1 MSQNTPLEFTI
12 PDHLNYPEFTN
23 RKEADKILKLVSS
36 GVLRTHSDTF
46 NSLDASYLNN
56 LPGPR
61 VEISQTFEEMY
72 NKFLT
77 DTTISPNINIPN
89 EVITNWES
97 DILVRF
103 SNHLNK
109 NKMYLIDEILPKIPT
124 MIPEIIKEDEP
135 IKTRYKKYFE
145 CVFTKTFYIDSVKK
159 LELQNSV
166 NIDIKTFLV
175 LAGKLKSTDNEIL
188 IEGYLQN
195 LEDTTSL
202 YTLEISPEL
211 SINGNV
217 PVPNEELNKLLEEIR
232 NIEKTL
238 ILYQDLI
245 FNATSQEKA
254 YIKDFTEPKMLEDF
268 KNLNENLDEN
278 DKYPLAG
285 DRNLEALFIL
295 FGSLKTF
302 WLYDTEISG
311 KQSETTKAE
320 IYKDLV
326 IKDTIEL
333 KPKFKD
339 Q

>member
-12 PDHLNYPEFTN
+12 PDHLNYPEFTS

-61 VEISQTFEEMY
+61 VEISQTFEEIY

-97 DILVRF
+97 DILERF
-103 SNHLNK
+103 TNHLNK

-166 NIDIKTFLV
+166 NIDIKTFLI

-188 IEGYLQN
+188 IEGYLRN
-195 LEDTTSL
+195 LEDTTFL
-202 YTLEISPEL
+202 YTLEVNPKI

-217 PVPNEELNKLLEEIR
+217 PIPNKELHLFLEEIR

-238 ILYQDLI
+238 ILYQKHI
-245 FNATSQEKA
+245 FNASEKEKK
-254 YIKDFTEPKMLEDF
+254 YIKEYTEPKLLEDLIELTSINNDYPKISE
-268 KNLNENLDEN
+268 KNL
-278 DKYPLAG
+278 K
-285 DRNLEALFIL
+285 ALQIL
-295 FGSLKTF
+295 FTSLKIF
-302 WLYDTEISG
+302 WLFDTEITGLGSDSA
-311 KQSETTKAE
+311 KTKL
-320 IYKDLV
+320 YNDLV
-326 IKDTIEL
+326 IKDTIEF
-333 KPKFKD
+333 KPKFKEV
-339 Q
+339 

>member
-97 DILVRF
+97 DILERF
-103 SNHLNK
+103 ANHLNK

-195 LEDTTSL
+195 LEDTTFL
-202 YTLEISPEL
+202 YTLEVNPKI

-217 PVPNEELNKLLEEIR
+217 PIPNAELYLFLEEIR

-238 ILYQDLI
+238 ILYQKHI
-245 FNATSQEKA
+245 FNASEKEKK
-254 YIKDFTEPKMLEDF
+254 YIKEYTEPKLLEDLIELTSINNDYPKISE
-268 KNLNENLDEN
+268 KNL
-278 DKYPLAG
+278 K
-285 DRNLEALFIL
+285 ALQIL
-295 FGSLKTF
+295 FTSLKIF
-302 WLYDTEISG
+302 WLFDTEITGLGSDSA
-311 KQSETTKAE
+311 KTKL
-320 IYKDLV
+320 YNDLV
-326 IKDTIEL
+326 IKDTIEF
-333 KPKFKD
+333 KPKFKEV
-339 Q
+339 

>member
-12 PDHLNYPEFTN
+12 PDHLNYPEFTS

-97 DILVRF
+97 DILERF
-103 SNHLNK
+103 TNHLNK

-166 NIDIKTFLV
+166 NIDIKTFLI

-188 IEGYLQN
+188 IEGYLQD
-195 LEDTTSL
+195 LEDTTFL
-202 YTLEISPEL
+202 YTLEVNPKI

-217 PVPNEELNKLLEEIR
+217 PIPNAELHLFLEEIR

-238 ILYQDLI
+238 ILYQKHI
-245 FNATSQEKA
+245 FNASEKEKK
-254 YIKDFTEPKMLEDF
+254 YIKEYTEPKLLEDLIELTSINNDYPKISE
-268 KNLNENLDEN
+268 KNL
-278 DKYPLAG
+278 K
-285 DRNLEALFIL
+285 ALQIL
-295 FGSLKTF
+295 FTSLKIF
-302 WLYDTEISG
+302 WLFDTEITGLGSDSA
-311 KQSETTKAE
+311 KTKL
-320 IYKDLV
+320 YNDLV
-326 IKDTIEL
+326 IKDTIEF
-333 KPKFKD
+333 KPKFKEV
-339 Q
+339 

>member
-1 MSQNTPLEFTI
+1 MSQYTPLEFTI
-12 PDHLNYPEFTN
+12 PDNINYPEFSSKNETN
-23 RKEADKILKLVSS
+23 KILKLVSS

-97 DILVRF
+97 DILERF
-103 SNHLNK
+103 TNHLNK

-195 LEDTTSL
+195 LKDTTSL
-202 YTLEISPEL
+202 YTLEVTPKI
-211 SINGNV
+211 SINGNI
-217 PVPNEELNKLLEEIR
+217 PVPNEELLIFLEEIR

-238 ILYQDLI
+238 ILYQKHI
-245 FNATSQEKA
+245 FNASEKEKK
-254 YIKDFTEPKMLEDF
+254 YIKEYTEPKLLEDLIELTSINNDYPKISE
-268 KNLNENLDEN
+268 KNL
-278 DKYPLAG
+278 K
-285 DRNLEALFIL
+285 ALQIL
-295 FGSLKTF
+295 FTSLKIF
-302 WLYDTEISG
+302 WLFDTEITGLGSDSA
-311 KQSETTKAE
+311 KTKL
-320 IYKDLV
+320 YNDLV
-326 IKDTIEL
+326 IKDTIEF
-333 KPKFKD
+333 KPKFKEV
-339 Q
+339 

>member
-12 PDHLNYPEFTN
+12 PDHLNYPEFTS

-77 DTTISPNINIPN
+77 DTTISPNLNIPN

-97 DILVRF
+97 DILERF
-103 SNHLNK
+103 TNHLNK

-135 IKTRYKKYFE
+135 ITTRYKKYFE

-166 NIDIKTFLV
+166 NIDIKTFLI

-195 LEDTTSL
+195 LEDTTFL
-202 YTLEISPEL
+202 YTLEVNPKI

-217 PVPNEELNKLLEEIR
+217 PIPNGELHLFLEEIR

-238 ILYQDLI
+238 ILYQKHI
-245 FNATSQEKA
+245 FNASEKEKK
-254 YIKDFTEPKMLEDF
+254 YIKEYTEPKLLEDLIELTSINNDYPKISE
-268 KNLNENLDEN
+268 KNL
-278 DKYPLAG
+278 K
-285 DRNLEALFIL
+285 ALQIL
-295 FGSLKTF
+295 FTSLKIF
-302 WLYDTEISG
+302 WLFDTEITGLGSNSA
-311 KQSETTKAE
+311 KTKL
-320 IYKDLV
+320 YNDLV
-326 IKDTIEL
+326 IKDTIEF
-333 KPKFKD
+333 KPKFKEV
-339 Q
+339 

>member
-12 PDHLNYPEFTN
+12 PDHLNYPEFTS

-97 DILVRF
+97 DILERF
-103 SNHLNK
+103 ANHLNK

-124 MIPEIIKEDEP
+124 IIPEIIKEDEP
-135 IKTRYKKYFE
+135 ITTRYKKYFE

-166 NIDIKTFLV
+166 NIDIKTLLT
-175 LAGKLKSTDNEIL
+175 LAGKLKSTDHEIL
-188 IEGYLQN
+188 IDGYLQG

-202 YTLEISPEL
+202 YTLEVTPKI
-211 SINGNV
+211 SINGNI
-217 PVPNEELNKLLEEIR
+217 PVPNEELLIFLEEIR

-238 ILYQDLI
+238 ILYQKYI
-245 FNATSQEKA
+245 FDASEKEKK
-254 YIKDFTEPKMLEDF
+254 YIKEYTEPKLLEDLIELASINNKYPKISE
-268 KNLNENLDEN
+268 KNL
-278 DKYPLAG
+278 K
-285 DRNLEALFIL
+285 ALQIL
-295 FGSLKTF
+295 FTSLKIF
-302 WLYDTEISG
+302 WLFDTEITGLVSDSA
-311 KQSETTKAE
+311 KTKL
-320 IYKDLV
+320 YNDLV
-326 IKDTIEL
+326 IKDTIEF
-333 KPKFKD
+333 KPKFKEV
-339 Q
+339 

>member
-97 DILVRF
+97 DILERF
-103 SNHLNK
+103 TNHLNK

-195 LEDTTSL
+195 LEDTTFL
-202 YTLEISPEL
+202 YTLEVNPKI

-217 PVPNEELNKLLEEIR
+217 PISNEELHLFLEEIR

-238 ILYQDLI
+238 ILYQKHI
-245 FNATSQEKA
+245 FNASEKEKK
-254 YIKDFTEPKMLEDF
+254 YIKEYTEPKLLEDLIELTSINNDYPKISE
-268 KNLNENLDEN
+268 KNL
-278 DKYPLAG
+278 K
-285 DRNLEALFIL
+285 ALQIL
-295 FGSLKTF
+295 FTSLKIF
-302 WLYDTEISG
+302 WLFDTEITGLGSDSA
-311 KQSETTKAE
+311 KTKL
-320 IYKDLV
+320 YNDLV
-326 IKDTIEL
+326 IKDTIEF
-333 KPKFKD
+333 KPKFKEV
-339 Q
+339 

>member
-56 LPGPR
+56 LPGPKS
-61 VEISQTFEEMY
+61 EITQVFLDIYE
-72 NKFLT
+72 KFLT

-89 EVITNWES
+89 EVIANWES
-97 DILVRF
+97 NILERF
-103 SNHLNK
+103 TNHLNK

-166 NIDIKTFLV
+166 NIDIKTFLI

-188 IEGYLQN
+188 IEGYLRN
-195 LEDTTSL
+195 LEDTTFL
-202 YTLEISPEL
+202 YTLEVNPKI

-217 PVPNEELNKLLEEIR
+217 PIPNKELHLFLEEIR

-238 ILYQDLI
+238 ILYQKHI
-245 FNATSQEKA
+245 FNASEKEKK
-254 YIKDFTEPKMLEDF
+254 YIKEYTEPKLLEDLIELTSINNDYPKISE
-268 KNLNENLDEN
+268 KNL
-278 DKYPLAG
+278 K
-285 DRNLEALFIL
+285 ALQIL
-295 FGSLKTF
+295 FTSLKIF
-302 WLYDTEISG
+302 WLFDTEITGLGSDSA
-311 KQSETTKAE
+311 KTKL
-320 IYKDLV
+320 YNDLV
-326 IKDTIEL
+326 IKDTIEF
-333 KPKFKD
+333 KPKFKEV
-339 Q
+339 

>member
-61 VEISQTFEEMY
+61 VEISQTFEEIY
-72 NKFLT
+72 HKFLT
-77 DTTISPNINIPN
+77 DTTISPDINIPN

-97 DILVRF
+97 DILERF
-103 SNHLNK
+103 TNHLNK

-124 MIPEIIKEDEP
+124 MIPEIIKEEEP
-135 IKTRYKKYFE
+135 IETRYKKYFE

-175 LAGKLKSTDNEIL
+175 LANKLKSTDEIL
-188 IEGYLQN
+188 IESYLQG
-195 LEDTTSL
+195 LEDTTFL
-202 YTLEISPEL
+202 YTLEVNPKI
-211 SINGNV
+211 SINENT
-217 PVPNEELNKLLEEIR
+217 PIPNEELLLFLEEIR

-238 ILYQDLI
+238 ILYQRHI
-245 FNATSQEKA
+245 FNASEKEKK
-254 YIKDFTEPKMLEDF
+254 YIKEYTEPKLLEDLIELTSINNDYPKISE
-268 KNLNENLDEN
+268 KNL
-278 DKYPLAG
+278 K
-285 DRNLEALFIL
+285 ALQIL
-295 FGSLKTF
+295 FTSLKIF
-302 WLYDTEISG
+302 WLFDTEVTGLESDSA
-311 KQSETTKAE
+311 KTKL
-320 IYKDLV
+320 YNDLV
-326 IKDTIEL
+326 IKDTIEF
-333 KPKFKD
+333 KPKFKEV
-339 Q
+339 

>member
-97 DILVRF
+97 DILERF
-103 SNHLNK
+103 ANHLNK

-195 LEDTTSL
+195 LEDTTFL
-202 YTLEISPEL
+202 YTLEVNPKI

-217 PVPNEELNKLLEEIR
+217 PIPNAELHLFLEEIR

-238 ILYQDLI
+238 ILYQKHI
-245 FNATSQEKA
+245 FNASEKEKK
-254 YIKDFTEPKMLEDF
+254 YIKEYTEPKLLEDLIELTSINNDYPKISE
-268 KNLNENLDEN
+268 KNL
-278 DKYPLAG
+278 K
-285 DRNLEALFIL
+285 ALQIL
-295 FGSLKTF
+295 FTSLKIF
-302 WLYDTEISG
+302 WLFDTEITGLGSNSA
-311 KQSETTKAE
+311 KTKL
-320 IYKDLV
+320 YNDLV
-326 IKDTIEL
+326 IKDIIEF
-333 KPKFKD
+333 KPKFKEV
-339 Q
+339 

>member
-12 PDHLNYPEFTN
+12 PDNINYPEFSSKNET
-23 RKEADKILKLVSS
+23 DKILKLVSS

-97 DILVRF
+97 DILERF
-103 SNHLNK
+103 TNHLNK

-124 MIPEIIKEDEP
+124 IVPEIIKEDEP
-135 IKTRYKKYFE
+135 IAIRYKKYFE

-166 NIDIKTFLV
+166 NVDIKTLLT
-175 LAGKLKSTDNEIL
+175 LAGKLKSTDHEIL
-188 IEGYLQN
+188 IESYLQG

-202 YTLEISPEL
+202 YTLEVTPKI
-211 SINGNV
+211 SINGNI
-217 PVPNEELNKLLEEIR
+217 PVPNEELLIFLEEIR

-238 ILYQDLI
+238 ILYQKYI
-245 FNATSQEKA
+245 FNASEKEKK
-254 YIKDFTEPKMLEDF
+254 YIKEYTEPKLLEDLIELASINNKYPKISE
-268 KNLNENLDEN
+268 KNL
-278 DKYPLAG
+278 K
-285 DRNLEALFIL
+285 ALQIL
-295 FGSLKTF
+295 FTSLKIF
-302 WLYDTEISG
+302 WLFDTEITGLGSDSA
-311 KQSETTKAE
+311 KTKL
-320 IYKDLV
+320 YNDLV
-326 IKDTIEL
+326 IKDTIEF
-333 KPKFKD
+333 KPKFKEV
-339 Q
+339 

>member
-61 VEISQTFEEMY
+61 VEISQVFLDIYE
-72 NKFLT
+72 KFLT

-97 DILVRF
+97 DILERF
-103 SNHLNK
+103 TNHLNK

-135 IKTRYKKYFE
+135 IKRYKKYFE

-166 NIDIKTFLV
+166 NIDIKTLLT

-188 IEGYLQN
+188 IDGYLQG

-202 YTLEISPEL
+202 YTLEVTPKI

-217 PVPNEELNKLLEEIR
+217 PIPNEELHLFLEEIR

-238 ILYQDLI
+238 ILYQKHI
-245 FNATSQEKA
+245 FNASEKEKK
-254 YIKDFTEPKMLEDF
+254 YIKEYTEPKLLEDLIELTSINNKYPKISE
-268 KNLNENLDEN
+268 KNL
-278 DKYPLAG
+278 K
-285 DRNLEALFIL
+285 ALQIL
-295 FGSLKTF
+295 FTSLKIF
-302 WLYDTEISG
+302 WLFDTEITGLGSDSA
-311 KQSETTKAE
+311 KTKL
-320 IYKDLV
+320 YNDLV
-326 IKDTIEL
+326 IKDTIEF
-333 KPKFKD
+333 KPKFKEV
-339 Q
+339 

>member
-97 DILVRF
+97 DILERF
-103 SNHLNK
+103 ANHLNK

-195 LEDTTSL
+195 LEDTTFL
-202 YTLEISPEL
+202 YTLEVNPKI

-217 PVPNEELNKLLEEIR
+217 PIPNAELHLFLEEIR

-238 ILYQDLI
+238 ILYQKHI
-245 FNATSQEKA
+245 FNASEKEKK
-254 YIKDFTEPKMLEDF
+254 YIKEYTEPKLLEDLIELASINNKYPKISE
-268 KNLNENLDEN
+268 KNL
-278 DKYPLAG
+278 K
-285 DRNLEALFIL
+285 ALQIL
-295 FGSLKTF
+295 FTSLKIF
-302 WLYDTEISG
+302 WLFDTEITGLGSDSA
-311 KQSETTKAE
+311 KTKL
-320 IYKDLV
+320 YNDLV
-326 IKDTIEL
+326 IKDTIEF
-333 KPKFKD
+333 KPKFKEV
-339 Q
+339 

>member
-97 DILVRF
+97 DILERF
-103 SNHLNK
+103 ANHLNK

-166 NIDIKTFLV
+166 NVDIKTFLV

-202 YTLEISPEL
+202 YTLEVTPKI

-217 PVPNEELNKLLEEIR
+217 PIPNEELLIFLEEIR

-238 ILYQDLI
+238 ILYQKPI
-245 FNATSQEKA
+245 FDASEKEKK
-254 YIKDFTEPKMLEDF
+254 YIKEYTEPKLLEDLIELTSINNDYPKISE
-268 KNLNENLDEN
+268 KNL
-278 DKYPLAG
+278 K
-285 DRNLEALFIL
+285 ALQIL
-295 FGSLKTF
+295 FTSLKIF
-302 WLYDTEISG
+302 WLFDTEITGLGSDSA
-311 KQSETTKAE
+311 KTKL
-320 IYKDLV
+320 YNDLV
-326 IKDTIEL
+326 IKDTIEF
-333 KPKFKD
+333 KPKFKEV
-339 Q
+339 

>member
-12 PDHLNYPEFTN
+12 PDYLNYPEFTS

-56 LPGPR
+56 LPGHR

-97 DILVRF
+97 DILGRF
-103 SNHLNK
+103 TNHLNK

-124 MIPEIIKEDEP
+124 IIPEIIKENEP

-166 NIDIKTFLV
+166 NIDIKTFLI

-188 IEGYLQN
+188 IEGYLQR

-202 YTLEISPEL
+202 YTLEVTPKI

-217 PVPNEELNKLLEEIR
+217 PIPNTELHLFLEEIR

-238 ILYQDLI
+238 ILYQKHI
-245 FNATSQEKA
+245 FKASEKEKK
-254 YIKDFTEPKMLEDF
+254 YIKEYTEPKLLEDLIELTSINNDYPKISE
-268 KNLNENLDEN
+268 KNL
-278 DKYPLAG
+278 K
-285 DRNLEALFIL
+285 ALQIL
-295 FGSLKTF
+295 FTSLKIF
-302 WLYDTEISG
+302 WLFDTEITGLGSNSA
-311 KQSETTKAE
+311 KTKL
-320 IYKDLV
+320 YNDLV
-326 IKDTIEL
+326 IKDTIEF
-333 KPKFKD
+333 KPKFKEV
-339 Q
+339 

>member
-97 DILVRF
+97 NILERF
-103 SNHLNK
+103 TNHLNK

-135 IKTRYKKYFE
+135 IKTIYKKYFE

-188 IEGYLQN
+188 IEGYLRN
-195 LEDTTSL
+195 LEDTTFL
-202 YTLEISPEL
+202 YTLEVNPKI

-217 PVPNEELNKLLEEIR
+217 PIPNEELHLFLEEIR

-238 ILYQDLI
+238 ILYQKHI
-245 FNATSQEKA
+245 FNASEKEKK
-254 YIKDFTEPKMLEDF
+254 YIKEYTEPKLLEDLIELTSINNDYPKISE
-268 KNLNENLDEN
+268 KNL
-278 DKYPLAG
+278 K
-285 DRNLEALFIL
+285 ALQIL
-295 FGSLKTF
+295 FTSLKIF
-302 WLYDTEISG
+302 WLFDTEITGLGSDSA
-311 KQSETTKAE
+311 KTKL
-320 IYKDLV
+320 YNDLV
-326 IKDTIEL
+326 IKDTIEF
-333 KPKFKD
+333 KPKFKEV
-339 Q
+339 

>member
-12 PDHLNYPEFTN
+12 PDNINYPEFSSKNET
-23 RKEADKILKLVSS
+23 DKILKLISS

-97 DILVRF
+97 DILERF
-103 SNHLNK
+103 TNHLNK
-109 NKMYLIDEILPKIPT
+109 NKMYLIDEIIPKIST
-124 MIPEIIKEDEP
+124 IVPEIIKEDEP
-135 IKTRYKKYFE
+135 IAIRYKKYFE

-166 NIDIKTFLV
+166 NIDIKTLLT
-175 LAGKLKSTDNEIL
+175 LAGKLKSTDHEIL
-188 IEGYLQN
+188 IEGYLQG

-202 YTLEISPEL
+202 YTLEVTPKI
-211 SINGNV
+211 SINGNI
-217 PVPNEELNKLLEEIR
+217 PVPNEELLIFLEEIR

-238 ILYQDLI
+238 ILYQKYI
-245 FNATSQEKA
+245 FNASEKEKK
-254 YIKDFTEPKMLEDF
+254 YIKEYTEPKLLEDLIELASINNKYPKISE
-268 KNLNENLDEN
+268 KNL
-278 DKYPLAG
+278 K
-285 DRNLEALFIL
+285 ALQIL
-295 FGSLKTF
+295 FTSLKIF
-302 WLYDTEISG
+302 WLFDTEITGLGSDSA
-311 KQSETTKAE
+311 KTKL
-320 IYKDLV
+320 YNDLV
-326 IKDTIEL
+326 IKDTIEF
-333 KPKFKD
+333 KPKFKEV
-339 Q
+339 

>member
-12 PDHLNYPEFTN
+12 PDHLNYPEFTS

-77 DTTISPNINIPN
+77 DTTISPNINVPN

-97 DILVRF
+97 DILERF
-103 SNHLNK
+103 TNHLNK

-124 MIPEIIKEDEP
+124 IIPEIIKEVEP

-175 LAGKLKSTDNEIL
+175 LANKLKSTDNEIL
-188 IEGYLQN
+188 IEGYLQG
-195 LEDTTSL
+195 LEDTTFL
-202 YTLEISPEL
+202 YTLEVNPKI

-217 PVPNEELNKLLEEIR
+217 PIPNKELHLFLEEIR

-238 ILYQDLI
+238 ILYQKHI
-245 FNATSQEKA
+245 FNASEKEKK
-254 YIKDFTEPKMLEDF
+254 YIKEYTEPKLLEDLIELTSINNDYPKISE
-268 KNLNENLDEN
+268 KNL
-278 DKYPLAG
+278 K
-285 DRNLEALFIL
+285 ALQIL
-295 FGSLKTF
+295 FTSLKIF
-302 WLYDTEISG
+302 WLFDTEITGLGSNSA
-311 KQSETTKAE
+311 KTKL
-320 IYKDLV
+320 YNDLV
-326 IKDTIEL
+326 IKDTIEF
-333 KPKFKD
+333 KPKFKEV
-339 Q
+339 

>member
-1 MSQNTPLEFTI
+1 MSQNTPLEYTI

-89 EVITNWES
+89 EVIANWES
-97 DILVRF
+97 DILERF
-103 SNHLNK
+103 TNHLNK

-135 IKTRYKKYFE
+135 ITTRYKKYFE

-188 IEGYLQN
+188 IESYLQG
-195 LEDTTSL
+195 LEDTTFL
-202 YTLEISPEL
+202 YTLEVNPKI

-217 PVPNEELNKLLEEIR
+217 PIPNVELHLFLEEIR

-238 ILYQDLI
+238 ILYQKHI
-245 FNATSQEKA
+245 FNASEKEKK
-254 YIKDFTEPKMLEDF
+254 YIKEYTEPKLLEDLIELTSINNNYPKISE
-268 KNLNENLDEN
+268 KNL
-278 DKYPLAG
+278 K
-285 DRNLEALFIL
+285 ALQIL
-295 FGSLKTF
+295 FTSLKIF
-302 WLYDTEISG
+302 WLFDTEITGLGSDSA
-311 KQSETTKAE
+311 KTKL
-320 IYKDLV
+320 YNDLV
-326 IKDTIEL
+326 IKDTIEF
-333 KPKFKD
+333 KPKFKEV
-339 Q
+339 

>member
-12 PDHLNYPEFTN
+12 PDHLNYPEFTS

-97 DILVRF
+97 DILERF
-103 SNHLNK
+103 TNHLNK

-135 IKTRYKKYFE
+135 IKTRYRKYFE

-175 LAGKLKSTDNEIL
+175 LANKLKSTDNEIL

-195 LEDTTSL
+195 LEDTTFL
-202 YTLEISPEL
+202 YTLEVNPKI

-217 PVPNEELNKLLEEIR
+217 PIPNGELLLFLEEIR

-238 ILYQDLI
+238 ILYQKHI
-245 FNATSQEKA
+245 FNASEKEKK
-254 YIKDFTEPKMLEDF
+254 YIKEYTEPKLLEDLIELTSINNDYPKISE
-268 KNLNENLDEN
+268 KNL
-278 DKYPLAG
+278 K
-285 DRNLEALFIL
+285 ALQIL
-295 FGSLKTF
+295 FTSLKIF
-302 WLYDTEISG
+302 WLFDTEITGLGSNSA
-311 KQSETTKAE
+311 KTKL
-320 IYKDLV
+320 YNDLV
-326 IKDTIEL
+326 IKDTIEF
-333 KPKFKD
+333 KPKFKEV
-339 Q
+339 

>member
-97 DILVRF
+97 DILERF
-103 SNHLNK
+103 ANHLNK

-188 IEGYLQN
+188 IEGYLRN
-195 LEDTTSL
+195 LEDTTFL
-202 YTLEISPEL
+202 YTLEVNPKI
-211 SINGNV
+211 SINENV
-217 PVPNEELNKLLEEIR
+217 PIPNEELHLFLEEIR

-238 ILYQDLI
+238 ILYQKHI
-245 FNATSQEKA
+245 FNASEKEKK
-254 YIKDFTEPKMLEDF
+254 YIKEYTEPKLLEDLIELTSINNDYPKISE
-268 KNLNENLDEN
+268 KNL
-278 DKYPLAG
+278 K
-285 DRNLEALFIL
+285 ALQIL
-295 FGSLKTF
+295 FTSLKIF
-302 WLYDTEISG
+302 WLFDTEITGLGSNSA
-311 KQSETTKAE
+311 KTKL
-320 IYKDLV
+320 YNDLV
-326 IKDTIEL
+326 IKDTIEF
-333 KPKFKD
+333 KPKFKEV
-339 Q
+339 

>member
-12 PDHLNYPEFTN
+12 PNHLNYPEFTN

-97 DILVRF
+97 DILERF
-103 SNHLNK
+103 TNHLNK

-135 IKTRYKKYFE
+135 ITTRYKKYFE

-188 IEGYLQN
+188 IEGYLQK
-195 LEDTTSL
+195 LEDTTFL
-202 YTLEISPEL
+202 YTLEVNPKI

-217 PVPNEELNKLLEEIR
+217 PIPNKELHLFLEEIR

-238 ILYQDLI
+238 MLYQKYI
-245 FNATSQEKA
+245 FDATEKEKK
-254 YIKDFTEPKMLEDF
+254 YIKEYTEPKLLEDLIELASINNKYPKISE
-268 KNLNENLDEN
+268 KNL
-278 DKYPLAG
+278 K
-285 DRNLEALFIL
+285 ALQIL
-295 FGSLKTF
+295 FTSLKIF
-302 WLYDTEISG
+302 WLFDTEITGLGSDSA
-311 KQSETTKAE
+311 KTKL
-320 IYKDLV
+320 YNDLV
-326 IKDTIEL
+326 IKDTIEF
-333 KPKFKD
+333 KPKFKEV
-339 Q
+339 

>member
-23 RKEADKILKLVSS
+23 RKEADKILKLISS

-97 DILVRF
+97 DILERF
-103 SNHLNK
+103 TNHLDK

-124 MIPEIIKEDEP
+124 MIPEIIKEEEP

-166 NIDIKTFLV
+166 NIDIKTFLI
-175 LAGKLKSTDNEIL
+175 LANKLKSTDNEIL

-195 LEDTTSL
+195 LEDTTFL
-202 YTLEISPEL
+202 YTLEVNPKI

-217 PVPNEELNKLLEEIR
+217 PIPNGELHLFLEEIR

-238 ILYQDLI
+238 ILYQKHI
-245 FNATSQEKA
+245 FNA
-254 YIKDFTEPKMLEDF
+254 
-268 KNLNENLDEN
+268 
-278 DKYPLAG
+278 
-285 DRNLEALFIL
+285 
-295 FGSLKTF
+295 
-302 WLYDTEISG
+302 
-311 KQSETTKAE
+311 
-320 IYKDLV
+320 
-326 IKDTIEL
+326 
-333 KPKFKD
+333 
-339 Q
+339 

>member
-12 PDHLNYPEFTN
+12 PDHLNYPEFTS

-77 DTTISPNINIPN
+77 DTTISPNLNIPN

-97 DILVRF
+97 DILERF
-103 SNHLNK
+103 TNHLNK

-135 IKTRYKKYFE
+135 ITTRYKKYFE

-166 NIDIKTFLV
+166 NIDIKTFLI

-195 LEDTTSL
+195 LEDTTFL
-202 YTLEISPEL
+202 YTLEVNPKI

-217 PVPNEELNKLLEEIR
+217 PIPNKELHLFLEEIR

-238 ILYQDLI
+238 ILYQKHI
-245 FNATSQEKA
+245 FNASEKEKK
-254 YIKDFTEPKMLEDF
+254 YIKEYTEPKLLEDLIELTSINNDYPKISE
-268 KNLNENLDEN
+268 KNL
-278 DKYPLAG
+278 K
-285 DRNLEALFIL
+285 ALQIL
-295 FGSLKTF
+295 FTSLKIF
-302 WLYDTEISG
+302 WLFDTEITGLGSNSA
-311 KQSETTKAE
+311 KTKL
-320 IYKDLV
+320 YNDLV
-326 IKDTIEL
+326 IKDTIEF
-333 KPKFKD
+333 KPKFKEV
-339 Q
+339 

>member
-12 PDHLNYPEFTN
+12 PDHLNYPEFTS

-97 DILVRF
+97 DILGRF
-103 SNHLNK
+103 TNHLNK

-124 MIPEIIKEDEP
+124 IIPEIIKENEP

-166 NIDIKTFLV
+166 NIDIKTFLI

-195 LEDTTSL
+195 LEDTTFL
-202 YTLEISPEL
+202 YTLEVNPKI

-217 PVPNEELNKLLEEIR
+217 PIPNGELHLFLEEIR

-238 ILYQDLI
+238 ILYQKHI
-245 FNATSQEKA
+245 FNASEKEKK
-254 YIKDFTEPKMLEDF
+254 YIKEYTEPKLLEDLIELTSINNDYPKISE
-268 KNLNENLDEN
+268 KNL
-278 DKYPLAG
+278 K
-285 DRNLEALFIL
+285 ALQIL
-295 FGSLKTF
+295 FTSLKIF
-302 WLYDTEISG
+302 WLFDTEITGLGSDSA
-311 KQSETTKAE
+311 KTKL
-320 IYKDLV
+320 YNDLV
-326 IKDTIEL
+326 IKDTIEF
-333 KPKFKD
+333 KPKFKEV
-339 Q
+339 

>member
-12 PDHLNYPEFTN
+12 PDHLNYPEFIN

-89 EVITNWES
+89 EIITNWES
-97 DILVRF
+97 DILERF
-103 SNHLNK
+103 TNHLNK
-109 NKMYLIDEILPKIPT
+109 NKKYLIDEILPKIPT

-175 LAGKLKSTDNEIL
+175 LAGKLKSTDDEIL
-188 IEGYLQN
+188 IEGYLRN
-195 LEDTTSL
+195 LEDTTFL
-202 YTLEISPEL
+202 YTLEVNPKI
-211 SINGNV
+211 SINENI
-217 PVPNEELNKLLEEIR
+217 PIPNAELHLFLEEIR

-238 ILYQDLI
+238 ILYQKHI
-245 FNATSQEKA
+245 FNASEKEKK
-254 YIKDFTEPKMLEDF
+254 YIKEYTEPKLLEDLIELTSINNDYPKISE
-268 KNLNENLDEN
+268 KNL
-278 DKYPLAG
+278 K
-285 DRNLEALFIL
+285 ALQIL
-295 FGSLKTF
+295 FTSLKIF
-302 WLYDTEISG
+302 WLFDTEITGLGSDSA
-311 KQSETTKAE
+311 KTKL
-320 IYKDLV
+320 YNDLF
-326 IKDTIEL
+326 IKDTIEF
-333 KPKFKD
+333 KPKFKEV
-339 Q
+339 

>member
-23 RKEADKILKLVSS
+23 RKEADKILKLISS

-97 DILVRF
+97 DILERF
-103 SNHLNK
+103 ANHLNK

-195 LEDTTSL
+195 LEDTTFL
-202 YTLEISPEL
+202 YTLEVNPKI

-217 PVPNEELNKLLEEIR
+217 PIPNEELHLFLEEIR

-238 ILYQDLI
+238 ILYQKHI
-245 FNATSQEKA
+245 FNASEKEKK
-254 YIKDFTEPKMLEDF
+254 YIKEYTEPKLLEDLIELTSINNDYPKISE
-268 KNLNENLDEN
+268 KNL
-278 DKYPLAG
+278 K
-285 DRNLEALFIL
+285 ALQIL
-295 FGSLKTF
+295 FTSLKIF
-302 WLYDTEISG
+302 WLFDTEITGLGSDSA
-311 KQSETTKAE
+311 KTKL
-320 IYKDLV
+320 YNDLV
-326 IKDTIEL
+326 IKDTIEF
-333 KPKFKD
+333 KPKFKEV
-339 Q
+339 

>member
-72 NKFLT
+72 NKFLI

-97 DILVRF
+97 DILERF
-103 SNHLNK
+103 ANHLNK

-195 LEDTTSL
+195 LEDTTFL
-202 YTLEISPEL
+202 YTLEVNPKI

-217 PVPNEELNKLLEEIR
+217 PIPNEELHLFLEEIR

-238 ILYQDLI
+238 ILYQKHI
-245 FNATSQEKA
+245 FNASEKEKK
-254 YIKDFTEPKMLEDF
+254 YIKEYTEPKLLEDLIELTSINNDYPKISE
-268 KNLNENLDEN
+268 KNL
-278 DKYPLAG
+278 K
-285 DRNLEALFIL
+285 ALQIL
-295 FGSLKTF
+295 FTSLKIF
-302 WLYDTEISG
+302 WLFDTEITGLGSDSA
-311 KQSETTKAE
+311 KTKL
-320 IYKDLV
+320 YNDLV
-326 IKDTIEL
+326 IKDTIEF
-333 KPKFKD
+333 KPKFKEV
-339 Q
+339 

>member
-12 PDHLNYPEFTN
+12 PDHLNYPEFTS

-77 DTTISPNINIPN
+77 DTTISPNLNIPN

-97 DILVRF
+97 DILGRF
-103 SNHLNK
+103 TNHLNK

-124 MIPEIIKEDEP
+124 MIPEIIKEDKP
-135 IKTRYKKYFE
+135 ITTRYKKYFE

-175 LAGKLKSTDNEIL
+175 LANKLKSTDNEIL
-188 IEGYLQN
+188 IEGYLQG
-195 LEDTTSL
+195 LEDTTFL
-202 YTLEISPEL
+202 YTLEVNPKI

-217 PVPNEELNKLLEEIR
+217 PIPNAELHLFLEEIR

-238 ILYQDLI
+238 ILYQKHI
-245 FNATSQEKA
+245 FNASEKEKK
-254 YIKDFTEPKMLEDF
+254 YIKEYTEPKLLEDLIELASINTDYPKISE
-268 KNLNENLDEN
+268 KNL
-278 DKYPLAG
+278 K
-285 DRNLEALFIL
+285 ALQIL
-295 FGSLKTF
+295 FTSLKIF
-302 WLYDTEISG
+302 WLFDTEITGLGSDSA
-311 KQSETTKAE
+311 KTKL
-320 IYKDLV
+320 YNDLV
-326 IKDTIEL
+326 IKDTIEF
-333 KPKFKD
+333 KPKFKEV
-339 Q
+339 

>member
-1 MSQNTPLEFTI
+1 MSQYTPLEFTI
-12 PDHLNYPEFTN
+12 PDNINYPEFSSKNET
-23 RKEADKILKLVSS
+23 DKILKLISS

-97 DILVRF
+97 DILERF
-103 SNHLNK
+103 ANHLNK

-166 NIDIKTFLV
+166 NIDIKTLLT
-175 LAGKLKSTDNEIL
+175 LAGKLKSTDHEIL
-188 IEGYLQN
+188 IDGYLQG

-202 YTLEISPEL
+202 YTLEVTPKI
-211 SINGNV
+211 SINGNI
-217 PVPNEELNKLLEEIR
+217 PVPNEELLIFLEEIR

-238 ILYQDLI
+238 ILYQKYI
-245 FNATSQEKA
+245 FDASEKEKK
-254 YIKDFTEPKMLEDF
+254 YIKEYTEPKLLEDLIELASINNKYPKISE
-268 KNLNENLDEN
+268 KNL
-278 DKYPLAG
+278 K
-285 DRNLEALFIL
+285 ALQIL
-295 FGSLKTF
+295 FTSLKIF
-302 WLYDTEISG
+302 WLFDTEITGLGSDSA
-311 KQSETTKAE
+311 KTKL
-320 IYKDLV
+320 YNDLV
-326 IKDTIEL
+326 IKDTIEF
-333 KPKFKD
+333 KPKFKEV
-339 Q
+339 

>member
-12 PDHLNYPEFTN
+12 PDHLNYPEFTS
-23 RKEADKILKLVSS
+23 REETDKILKLVSS
-36 GVLRTHSDTF
+36 GVLRTHSDTV

-89 EVITNWES
+89 EIITNWES
-97 DILVRF
+97 DILERF
-103 SNHLNK
+103 TNHLNK

-188 IEGYLQN
+188 IEGYLRN
-195 LEDTTSL
+195 LEDTTFL
-202 YTLEISPEL
+202 YTLEVNPKI

-217 PVPNEELNKLLEEIR
+217 PIPNVKLHLFLEEIR

-238 ILYQDLI
+238 ILYQKHI
-245 FNATSQEKA
+245 FNASEKEKK
-254 YIKDFTEPKMLEDF
+254 YIKEYTEPKLLEDLIELTSINNNYPKISE
-268 KNLNENLDEN
+268 KNL
-278 DKYPLAG
+278 K
-285 DRNLEALFIL
+285 ALQIL
-295 FGSLKTF
+295 FTSLKIF
-302 WLYDTEISG
+302 WLFDTEITGLGSDSA
-311 KQSETTKAE
+311 KTKL
-320 IYKDLV
+320 YNDLV
-326 IKDTIEL
+326 IKDTIEF
-333 KPKFKD
+333 KPKFKEV
-339 Q
+339 

>member
-97 DILVRF
+97 DILERF
-103 SNHLNK
+103 ANHLNK

-159 LELQNSV
+159 LELQNSI

-195 LEDTTSL
+195 LEDTTFL
-202 YTLEISPEL
+202 YTLEVNPKI

-217 PVPNEELNKLLEEIR
+217 PIPNEELHLFLEEIR

-238 ILYQDLI
+238 ILYQKHI
-245 FNATSQEKA
+245 FNASEKEKK
-254 YIKDFTEPKMLEDF
+254 YIKEYTEPKLLEDLIELTSINNDYPKISE
-268 KNLNENLDEN
+268 KNL
-278 DKYPLAG
+278 K
-285 DRNLEALFIL
+285 ALQIL
-295 FGSLKTF
+295 FTSLKIF
-302 WLYDTEISG
+302 WLFDTEITGLGSDSA
-311 KQSETTKAE
+311 KTKL
-320 IYKDLV
+320 YNDLF
-326 IKDTIEL
+326 IKDTIEF
-333 KPKFKD
+333 KPKFKEV
-339 Q
+339 

>member
-97 DILVRF
+97 DILERF
-103 SNHLNK
+103 ANHLNK

-175 LAGKLKSTDNEIL
+175 LAGKLKSTDDEIL

-195 LEDTTSL
+195 LEDTTFL
-202 YTLEISPEL
+202 YTLEVNPKI

-217 PVPNEELNKLLEEIR
+217 PIPNEELHLFLEEIR

-238 ILYQDLI
+238 ILYQKHI
-245 FNATSQEKA
+245 FNASEKEKK
-254 YIKDFTEPKMLEDF
+254 YIKEYTEPKLLEDLIELTSINNDYPKISE
-268 KNLNENLDEN
+268 KNL
-278 DKYPLAG
+278 K
-285 DRNLEALFIL
+285 ALQIL
-295 FGSLKTF
+295 FTSLKIF
-302 WLYDTEISG
+302 WLFDTEITGLGSDSA
-311 KQSETTKAE
+311 KTKL
-320 IYKDLV
+320 YNDLV
-326 IKDTIEL
+326 IKDTIEF
-333 KPKFKD
+333 KPKFKEV
-339 Q
+339 

>member
-12 PDHLNYPEFTN
+12 PDHLNYPEFTS

-77 DTTISPNINIPN
+77 NTPISPNINIPN

-97 DILVRF
+97 DILERF
-103 SNHLNK
+103 ANHLNK

-195 LEDTTSL
+195 LEDTTFL
-202 YTLEISPEL
+202 YTLEVNPKI

-217 PVPNEELNKLLEEIR
+217 PIPNEELHLFLEEIR

-238 ILYQDLI
+238 ILYQKHI
-245 FNATSQEKA
+245 FNASEKEKK
-254 YIKDFTEPKMLEDF
+254 YIKEYTEPKLLEDLIELASINNKYPKISE
-268 KNLNENLDEN
+268 KNL
-278 DKYPLAG
+278 K
-285 DRNLEALFIL
+285 ALQIL
-295 FGSLKTF
+295 FTSLKIF
-302 WLYDTEISG
+302 WLFDTEITGLGSDSA
-311 KQSETTKAE
+311 KTKL
-320 IYKDLV
+320 YNDLV
-326 IKDTIEL
+326 IKDTIEF
-333 KPKFKD
+333 KPKFKEV
-339 Q
+339 

>member
-97 DILVRF
+97 DILERF
-103 SNHLNK
+103 ANHLNK

-195 LEDTTSL
+195 LEDTTFL
-202 YTLEISPEL
+202 YTLEVNPKI

-217 PVPNEELNKLLEEIR
+217 PIPNEELYLFLEEIR

-238 ILYQDLI
+238 ILYQKHI
-245 FNATSQEKA
+245 FNASEKEKK
-254 YIKDFTEPKMLEDF
+254 YIKEYTEPKLLEDLIELTSINNDYPKISE
-268 KNLNENLDEN
+268 KNL
-278 DKYPLAG
+278 K
-285 DRNLEALFIL
+285 ALQIL
-295 FGSLKTF
+295 FTSLKIF
-302 WLYDTEISG
+302 WLFDTEITGLGSDSA
-311 KQSETTKAE
+311 KTKL
-320 IYKDLV
+320 YNDLV
-326 IKDTIEL
+326 IKDTIEF
-333 KPKFKD
+333 KPKFKEV
-339 Q
+339 

>member
-12 PDHLNYPEFTN
+12 PDHLNYPEFTS

-61 VEISQTFEEMY
+61 VEISQTFEEIY

-97 DILVRF
+97 NILERF
-103 SNHLNK
+103 TNHLNK

-135 IKTRYKKYFE
+135 ITTRYKKYFE

-188 IEGYLQN
+188 IEGYLRN
-195 LEDTTSL
+195 LEDTTFL
-202 YTLEISPEL
+202 YTLEVNPKI

-217 PVPNEELNKLLEEIR
+217 PIPNEELHLFLEEIR

-238 ILYQDLI
+238 ILYQKHI
-245 FNATSQEKA
+245 FNASEKEKK
-254 YIKDFTEPKMLEDF
+254 YIKEYTEPKLLEDLIELTSINNDYPKISE
-268 KNLNENLDEN
+268 KNL
-278 DKYPLAG
+278 K
-285 DRNLEALFIL
+285 ALQIL
-295 FGSLKTF
+295 FTSLKIF
-302 WLYDTEISG
+302 WLFDTEITGLGSDSA
-311 KQSETTKAE
+311 KTKL
-320 IYKDLV
+320 YNDLV
-326 IKDTIEL
+326 IKDTIEF
-333 KPKFKD
+333 KPKFKEV
-339 Q
+339 

>member
-1 MSQNTPLEFTI
+1 MSQNTPLEFTM

-97 DILVRF
+97 DILGRF
-103 SNHLNK
+103 TNHLNK

-195 LEDTTSL
+195 LEDTTFL
-202 YTLEISPEL
+202 YTLEVNPKI

-217 PVPNEELNKLLEEIR
+217 PIPNAELHLFLEEIR

-238 ILYQDLI
+238 ILYQKHI
-245 FNATSQEKA
+245 FNASEKEKK
-254 YIKDFTEPKMLEDF
+254 YIKEYTEPKLLEDLIELTSINNDYPKISE
-268 KNLNENLDEN
+268 KNL
-278 DKYPLAG
+278 K
-285 DRNLEALFIL
+285 ALQIL
-295 FGSLKTF
+295 FTSLKIF
-302 WLYDTEISG
+302 WLFDTEITGLGSDSA
-311 KQSETTKAE
+311 KTKL
-320 IYKDLV
+320 YNDLV
-326 IKDTIEL
+326 IKDTIEF
-333 KPKFKD
+333 KPKFKEV
-339 Q
+339 

>member
-12 PDHLNYPEFTN
+12 PDHLNYPEFTS

-61 VEISQTFEEMY
+61 VEISQTFEEIY

-97 DILVRF
+97 DILGRF
-103 SNHLNK
+103 TNHLNK

-124 MIPEIIKEDEP
+124 IIPEIIKENEP

-166 NIDIKTFLV
+166 NIDIKTFLI

-188 IEGYLQN
+188 IEGYLQG
-195 LEDTTSL
+195 LEDTTFL
-202 YTLEISPEL
+202 YTLEVNPKI

-217 PVPNEELNKLLEEIR
+217 PIPNGELHLFLEEIR

-238 ILYQDLI
+238 ILYQKHI
-245 FNATSQEKA
+245 FNASEKEKK
-254 YIKDFTEPKMLEDF
+254 YIKEYTEPKLLEDLIELTSINNDYPKISE
-268 KNLNENLDEN
+268 KNL
-278 DKYPLAG
+278 K
-285 DRNLEALFIL
+285 ALQIL
-295 FGSLKTF
+295 FTSLKIF
-302 WLYDTEISG
+302 WLFDTEITGLGSDSA
-311 KQSETTKAE
+311 KTKL
-320 IYKDLV
+320 YNDLV
-326 IKDTIEL
+326 IKDTIEF
-333 KPKFKD
+333 KPKFKEV
-339 Q
+339 

>member
-97 DILVRF
+97 DILERF
-103 SNHLNK
+103 ANHLNK

-195 LEDTTSL
+195 LEDTTFL
-202 YTLEISPEL
+202 YTLEVNPKI

-217 PVPNEELNKLLEEIR
+217 PIPNEELHLFLEEIR

-238 ILYQDLI
+238 ILYQKHI
-245 FNATSQEKA
+245 FNASEKEKK
-254 YIKDFTEPKMLEDF
+254 YIKEYTEPKLLEDLIELTSINNDYPKISQ
-268 KNLNENLDEN
+268 KNL
-278 DKYPLAG
+278 K
-285 DRNLEALFIL
+285 ALQIL
-295 FGSLKTF
+295 FTSLKIF
-302 WLYDTEISG
+302 WLFDTEITGLGSDSA
-311 KQSETTKAE
+311 KTKL
-320 IYKDLV
+320 YNDLV
-326 IKDTIEL
+326 IKDTIEF
-333 KPKFKD
+333 KPKFKEV
-339 Q
+339 